1 MAIHDA
7 RPLQRVGT
15 NQLAVPASCTRQKE
29 NSFLAAPSSHFGNT
43 PDYSNTIVLQQ
54 IKEKTLRRQKR
65 CQQQSR
71 KNGHDAHETAAN
83 HRTVRNSR
91 RGKKKT
97 PKECSWKQQARNPT
111 PSCCRQGSTD
121 MKNERSCC
129 NVEEKK
135 KKEQQK
141 QLQKKNPL
149 HYSAF

>member
-29 NSFLAAPSSHFGNT
+29 NSFLAASSSHFGNT

-65 CQQQSR
+65 CQQQSQ

-83 HRTVRNSR
+83 HRTVRSSR
-91 RGKKKT
+91 RGKKKLQ
-97 PKECSWKQQARNPT
+97 KNAARNNKLET
-111 PSCCRQGSTD
+111 PHPLVVDKDRQI
-121 MKNERSCC
+121 
-129 NVEEKK
+129 
-135 KKEQQK
+135 
-141 QLQKKNPL
+141 
-149 HYSAF
+149 

>member
-15 NQLAVPASCTRQKE
+15 NQLAVPASCTRKKE
-29 NSFLAAPSSHFGNT
+29 NSFLAASSSHFGNT

-54 IKEKTLRRQKR
+54 IREKTLWRQKR
-65 CQQQSR
+65 CQQQSQ

-83 HRTVRNSR
+83 HRTVRSSSR
-91 RGKKKT
+91 KKKT

-129 NVEEKK
+129 NVAEKKK

-149 HYSAF
+149 HY

>member
-29 NSFLAAPSSHFGNT
+29 NSFLAASSSHFGNT

-65 CQQQSR
+65 CQQQSQ

-83 HRTVRNSR
+83 HRTVRSR
-91 RGKKKT
+91 R
-97 PKECSWKQQARNPT
+97 R
-111 PSCCRQGSTD
+111 
-121 MKNERSCC
+121 
-129 NVEEKK
+129 KK
-135 KKEQQK
+135 KKK
-141 QLQKKNPL
+141 KLQKNAAGNNKLETPHPL
-149 HYSAF
+149 VVHKDRQI